1 MALTLHHHPLS
12 SYCWKVQ
19 IALHELGAAYEARLV
34 NLGDPAARAAH
45 VALWPTGKIP
55 LLQDGDRV
63 LPETSIQIEYLDR
76 HYPGPVQLLPA
87 DPEAQLQ
94 VRLWDRLFDGYVMDP
109 MQRYIAQLLRPAD
122 QRDVVAMDASVQS
135 LGTAYE
141 LIESRMGPGLWA
153 AGDSFSLADCA
164 AAPALFYAA
173 VVRPFS
179 PGQVRLQAYFARLL
193 ARPSVW
199 QAITQARP
207 YFQYFPLRH
216 ALPARFLADS

>member
-19 IALHELGAAYEARLV
+19 IALHELGAPYEAQLV

-45 VALWPTGKIP
+45 LALWPTGKIP
-55 LLQDGDRV
+55 LLQDGDTV
-63 LPETSIQIEYLDR
+63 LPETSIQIEHLDR
-76 HYPGPVQLLPA
+76 HHPGAVPLLPA

-94 VRLWDRLFDGYVMDP
+94 VRLWDRLFDSYVMDP
-109 MQRYIAQLLRPAD
+109 MQRYVAQLLRPPAE
-122 QRDVVAMDASVQS
+122 RDAAAMDASIQS
-135 LGTAYE
+135 LGMAYA
-141 LIESRMGPGLWA
+141 LIETRMGAGPWA
-153 AGDSFSLADCA
+153 AGDSFSMADCA

-179 PGQVRLQAYFARLL
+179 PGQARLQAYFERLL

-199 QAITQARP
+199 RAIVEAQP

-216 ALPARFLADS
+216 ALPSRFLADG